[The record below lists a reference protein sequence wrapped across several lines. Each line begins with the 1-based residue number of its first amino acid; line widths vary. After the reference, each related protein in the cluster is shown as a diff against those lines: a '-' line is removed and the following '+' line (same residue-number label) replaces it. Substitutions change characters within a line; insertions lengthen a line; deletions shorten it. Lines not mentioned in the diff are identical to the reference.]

1 MVEVEEEESEED
13 ANDDEDADND
23 DVEEDDNEVEEL
35 VAASGDEV
43 AFVQTI
49 RGGGKPL
56 AIQSMLAEL
65 PRITFASAG
74 SIDHFGA
81 TLNKEP

>member
-1 MVEVEEEESEED
+1 MVEVEEEDEEED
-13 ANDDEDADND
+13 ANDDGDEE
-23 DVEEDDNEVEEL
+23 EEDNELEEP
-35 VAASGDEV
+35 VATSGDEA

-65 PRITFASAG
+65 PRTTFASVG

-81 TLNKEP
+81 TLNKET